1 MDISVIIPTYNEEEN
16 VKQLYDELTEVM
28 HKLGKK
34 YELVFI
40 DDGST
45 DTTYRALKEL
55 SRKDSH
61 IVIVKLRK
69 NFGQTPALLA
79 GFHTVTGSIIIT
91 LDADLQ
97 NDPADIP
104 RLLEKLGKGFDVVCG
119 WRMDRQDNIIK
130 RIPSKLSNYLNRK
143 ITGVKIHDSGCTLRA
158 YKKESIEGIKLYGEN
173 HRYIPALIAGKG
185 FKVTEVVT
193 RHRPRQFG
201 KSKYGVGRLL
211 KGLLDL
217 LTLKFLIRY
226 SSRPIHILGSLG
238 FLILFLGF
246 LSGIYLLVEKF
257 YYGLAIA
264 GRPLLFLTF
273 LLVVTGIQLFF
284 TGVLAEM
291 LVRSRQ
297 DVKRT
302 YNVELVYKKSRK

>member
-1 MDISVIIPTYNEEEN
+1 MDISAIVPIYNEDTCIE
-16 VKQLYDELTEVM
+16 QLYEELTESLE
-28 HKLGKK
+28 KITKK
-34 YELVFI
+34 YEIILV

-45 DTTYRALKEL
+45 DNTYKIIKSIAA
-55 SRKDSH
+55 KDSH

-79 GFHTVTGSIIIT
+79 GFHNTSGNIIIT

-130 RIPSKLSNYLNRK
+130 RLPSKLSNFLNRK

-158 YKKESIEGIKLYGEN
+158 YKKEAVKDIKLYGEN
-173 HRYIPALIAGKG
+173 HRYIPAIIAGKG
-185 FKVTEVVT
+185 FKVTEIVT

-201 KSKYGVGRLL
+201 KSKYGTGRLL

-238 FLILFLGF
+238 FIVLFLGF

-257 YYGLAIA
+257 YYGMAIA
-264 GRPLLFLTF
+264 NRPLLMLTV
-273 LLVVTGIQLFF
+273 LLGIMGIQLFF

-291 LVRSRQ
+291 LVRSKQ
-297 DVKRT
+297 NVKDT
-302 YNVELVYKKSRK
+302 YNIELVYKKGRK